1 VHHAIS
7 DPRRTAPVTTESI
20 VLDRRDGVVV
30 VRVHGEHDVFT
41 APALREQVHAAIEQA
56 APIVIDLSG
65 ATFIDSSVLAVL
77 LGGLRRAR
85 EAELGYA
92 LILPGEDGAPVRR
105 IFEVTGLVPV
115 FSIHPSEAEAVAAAA
130 AGVNA

>member
-1 VHHAIS
+1 VQ
-7 DPRRTAPVTTESI
+7 
-20 VLDRRDGVVV
+20 
-30 VRVHGEHDVFT
+30 GEHDVFA
-41 APALREQVHAAIEQA
+41 APALREQVHAAIERA

-85 EAELGYA
+85 EAELGYS

-105 IFEVTGLVPV
+105 IFEVTGLVPE
-115 FSIHPSEAEAVAAAA
+115 FAIHPSEFEAVAAAA

>member
-1 VHHAIS
+1 MARRWRGYNVHHAIS

-92 LILPGEDGAPVRR
+92 LILPAR
-105 IFEVTGLVPV
+105 TA
-115 FSIHPSEAEAVAAAA
+115 HPS
-130 AGVNA
+130 GGSSR

>member
-1 VHHAIS
+1 MSAE
-7 DPRRTAPVTTESI
+7 PI

-41 APALREQVHAAIEQA
+41 APALREQVHGAIEQSS
-56 APIVIDLSG
+56 PLVVDLSG

-85 EAELGYA
+85 ESEIGYG
-92 LILPGEDGAPVRR
+92 LILPGEEGAPVRR
-105 IFEVTGLVPV
+105 IFDVTGLVPV
-115 FSIHPSEAEAVAAAA
+115 FAIHASEDEAVAAAA

>member
-1 VHHAIS
+1 LSAEPIIL
-7 DPRRTAPVTTESI
+7 E
-20 VLDRRDGVVV
+20 RRDGVVL

-41 APALREQVHAAIEQA
+41 APALREQVHGAIEQA
-56 APIVIDLSG
+56 EPLVIDLSG

-85 EAELGYA
+85 EADLGYA
-92 LILPGEDGAPVRR
+92 LILPGEEGAPVRR
-105 IFEVTGLVPV
+105 IFEVTGLIPV
-115 FSIHPSEAEAVAAAA
+115 FAIQPSEAEAVAAAA

>member
-1 VHHAIS
+1 LSAEPI
-7 DPRRTAPVTTESI
+7 I
-20 VLDRRDGVVV
+20 LDRRDGVSV

-41 APALREQVHAAIEQA
+41 APALREQVHAAIEQS

-92 LILPGEDGAPVRR
+92 LILPGDDGAPVRR

-115 FSIHPSEAEAVAAAA
+115 FAIQPSESEAVAAAS